1 MREYEVTAILKPDLE
16 DEARTQLIERLA
28 DWFTHGSDEDDKP
41 KLDLLG
47 RMRMAYPIEKFTDG
61 YYVFFEAKL
70 DPSRIS
76 ELERDITYLDD
87 VLRHLVVRKEV

>member
-28 DWFTHGSDEDDKP
+28 GWLTHGSDEDDKP
-41 KLDLLG
+41 KLDHWG
-47 RMRMAYPIEKFTDG
+47 KMRLAYPIEKFRDG
-61 YYVFFEAKL
+61 YYIYFEALL

-76 ELERDITYLDD
+76 EMERDITYLDD
-87 VLRHLVVRKEV
+87 VLRHLVVRKEA